1 MARLPWFKA
10 ALCLA
15 LFWGPAALAGPPAG
29 GPISEAPA
37 MSGDEAAPA
46 PDQEPAAVAPL
57 TETEIGGESGR
68 RKVPLKLLDAVR
80 LGLERNVELKKGLL
94 DRATQRLDLSLAER
108 LFEPEFY
115 INGRYQYEAEGER
128 DTRGLGVEVRKRLRT
143 NGELTL
149 QWDVDNVLDRSTN
162 QTENR
167 STMGISLIQPLLR
180 NAGITVGTA
189 PVVTAQYTE
198 KLNLL
203 SFNSLLMSRI
213 TAVQEAYWDL
223 LLALENKLSAVR
235 SLEASRDV
243 LERNKELIRAGRKAA
258 ADLVSAEQEV
268 ARNGVNV
275 LNQEFVVESANR
287 TLVNLL
293 DLDNDVAILPVEGFV
308 YHEVKVNVTDMMR
321 AALEKNPRL
330 RSAAIS
336 LQQRKLDLEL
346 ARSAARD
353 LLNLGLATSRTSTDS
368 SAGQAID
375 DSDDLGRG
383 WRAALSLS
391 IPLGLPR
398 DRLQRDV
405 TAAAREVKK
414 AKLDMKQERL
424 AVLQE
429 VRNRVNDVQRSLRQI
444 ELAQKSRELALQK
457 YKIERVRLELGRS
470 TNFLVLSYQRDL
482 TDARDQEH
490 QAVATYLKSLA
501 RLDEV
506 VGQAL
511 DTWNV
516 KVQTP
521 VAPKIPSLRL
531 DGLKVPPGLP
541 LGRER

>member
-1 MARLPWFKA
+1 MARLACLIA

-15 LFWGPAALAGPPAG
+15 LIWSPAVQAGPQELG
-29 GPISEAPA
+29 SEIE
-37 MSGDEAAPA
+37 EAAPA
-46 PDQEPAAVAPL
+46 PAKAPVATVAPL
-57 TETEIGGESGR
+57 TAAEIGGEGGR

-80 LGLERNVELKKGLL
+80 LGLERNVTLKKSLL

-115 INGRYQYEAEGER
+115 INGRYQYEADSER

-149 QWDVDNVLDRSTN
+149 QWDVDNILDRSVN
-162 QTENR
+162 QTQNR
-167 STMGISLIQPLLR
+167 STTGITLSQPLLR

-189 PVVTAQYTE
+189 PVVTAQFTE

-203 SFNSLLMSRI
+203 SFNSLLMSQI
-213 TAVQEAYWDL
+213 TAIQEAYWDL
-223 LLALENKLSAVR
+223 LLAMENKLSAVR

-243 LERNKELIRAGRKAA
+243 LARNKELIRAGRKAA

-268 ARNGVNV
+268 ARNGVEV
-275 LNQEFVVESANR
+275 LNQEFAVESANR
-287 TLVNLL
+287 RLVNLL
-293 DLDNDVAILPVEGFV
+293 DLDNNVAILPVEGFV
-308 YHEVKVNVTDMMR
+308 FYEVKVGLKNMMQT
-321 AALEKNPRL
+321 ALKHNPQL
-330 RSAAIS
+330 LTAAIN
-336 LQQRKLDLEL
+336 LKQRKLDLEL

-353 LLNLGLATSRTSTDS
+353 KVDLNLSTSRTSTKQDLND
-368 SAGQAID
+368 AID
-375 DSDDLGRG
+375 ESDDLGKG
-383 WRAALSLS
+383 WTASLALT

-398 DRLQRDV
+398 DRLRRNL
-405 TAAAREVKK
+405 TAAVREVTK
-414 AKLDMKQERL
+414 AKLDIKETRL

-444 ELAQKSRELALQK
+444 ELAQLSRKLALQK

-470 TNFLVLSYQRDL
+470 TNFQVLSYQRDL
-482 TDARDQEH
+482 TAASDQEH
-490 QAVATYLKSLA
+490 QAIATYLKSLA

-521 VAPKIPSLRL
+521 IAPKIPSLRL

-541 LGRER
+541 LGGKK

>member
-1 MARLPWFKA
+1 MARLTRLIA

-15 LFWGPAALAGPPAG
+15 VVWSPAVQAAPQELGSQIEEETP
-29 GPISEAPA
+29 APA
-37 MSGDEAAPA
+37 KAPLA
-46 PDQEPAAVAPL
+46 TVAPL
-57 TETEIGGESGR
+57 TEAEIGGEDER

-80 LGLERNVELKKGLL
+80 LGLERNVTLKKGLL

-115 INGRYQYEAEGER
+115 INGRYQYEADSER

-149 QWDVDNVLDRSTN
+149 QWNVDNVLDRSTN

-167 STMGISLIQPLLR
+167 STTGITLSQPLLR

-203 SFNSLLMSRI
+203 SFNSLLMSQI
-213 TAVQEAYWDL
+213 TAIQEAYWDL
-223 LLALENKLSAVR
+223 LLAMENRLSAAR

-243 LERNKELIRAGRKAA
+243 LARNKELIRAGRKAA

-268 ARNGVNV
+268 ARNGVEV
-275 LNQEFVVESANR
+275 LNQEFTVESANR
-287 TLVNLL
+287 RLVNLL
-293 DLDNDVAILPVEGFV
+293 DLDNNVAILPVEGFV
-308 YHEVKVNVTDMMR
+308 FYEVKVALKEMMQT
-321 AALEKNPRL
+321 ALKYNPQL
-330 RSAAIS
+330 LTAAIN
-336 LQQRKLDLEL
+336 LKQRKLDLEL
-346 ARSAARD
+346 AKSAARD
-353 LLNLGLATSRTSTDS
+353 KVDLNLSTSRTSTKEDLN
-368 SAGQAID
+368 QALD
-375 DSDDLGRG
+375 ESDDLGKG
-383 WRAALSLS
+383 WTASLALT

-398 DRLQRDV
+398 DRLRRDL
-405 TAAAREVKK
+405 TAAVREVAK
-414 AKLDMKQERL
+414 AKLDIKETRL

-429 VRNRVNDVQRSLRQI
+429 VRNRVNDVHRSLRQI
-444 ELAQKSRELALQK
+444 ELAQLSRKLALQK

-470 TNFLVLSYQRDL
+470 TNFQVLSYQRDL
-482 TDARDQEH
+482 TAASDQEH
-490 QAVATYLKSLA
+490 QAIATYLKSLA

-511 DTWNV
+511 TTWNV

-521 VAPKIPSLRL
+521 IAPKIPSLRL

-541 LGRER
+541 LGGKK

>member
-1 MARLPWFKA
+1 MARL
-10 ALCLA
+10 ALLVTALWLA
-15 LFWGPAALAGPPAG
+15 LFWSPAALAGPQEAG
-29 GPISEAPA
+29 STGGGEVPAPA
-37 MSGDEAAPA
+37 KEAVT
-46 PDQEPAAVAPL
+46 VAPL
-57 TETEIGGESGR
+57 TEAELGGESGR

-80 LGLERNVELKKGLL
+80 LGLERNVTLKKGLL

-115 INGRYQYEAEGER
+115 INGRYQYESESES
-128 DTRGLGVEVRKRLRT
+128 DTRGLGIEVRKRLRT

-149 QWDVDNVLDRSTN
+149 QWDVDNVLDRSIN

-167 STMGISLIQPLLR
+167 STTGITLSQPLLR

-203 SFNSLLMSRI
+203 SFNSLLMSQI
-213 TAVQEAYWDL
+213 TAIQEAYWDL
-223 LLALENKLSAVR
+223 LLAMENRLSAVR

-243 LERNKELIRAGRKAA
+243 LARNKELIRAGRKAA

-268 ARNGVNV
+268 ARNGVEV
-275 LNQEFVVESANR
+275 LNQEFAVESANR
-287 TLVNLL
+287 RLVILL

-308 YHEVKVNVTDMMR
+308 FHEVRVDLKEMMQT
-321 AALEKNPRL
+321 ALEHNPSL
-330 RSAAIS
+330 RSAAIN

-353 LLNLGLATSRTSTDS
+353 LLDLDLAANRTGTD
-368 SAGQAID
+368 Q
-375 DSDDLGRG
+375 DLGEAINESGDLGQG
-383 WRAALSLS
+383 WSASLSLS

-398 DRLQRDV
+398 DRLRRDY
-405 TAAAREVKK
+405 TAAAREVAK
-414 AKLDMKQERL
+414 AKLDIKETRL
-424 AVLQE
+424 SVLQE

-444 ELAQKSRELALQK
+444 QLAQQSRELALQK

-470 TNFLVLSYQRDL
+470 TNFQVLSYQRDL
-482 TDARDQEH
+482 TAASDQEH
-490 QAVATYLKSLA
+490 QAIATYLKSLA

-511 DTWNV
+511 NTWNV

-531 DGLKVPPGLP
+531 DGLKKPDGLSAVK
-541 LGRER
+541 

>member
-1 MARLPWFKA
+1 MGRPTLIIA

-15 LFWGPAALAGPPAG
+15 LFCSPAALAGTREY
-29 GPISEAPA
+29 EAPE
-37 MSGDEAAPA
+37 D
-46 PDQEPAAVAPL
+46 AVAPQKVEQAVVVAPL
-57 TETEIGGESGR
+57 SEAEIGGEKGR

-80 LGLERNVELKKGLL
+80 LGLERNVTLKKSLL

-115 INGRYQYEAEGER
+115 IKGRYQYEAESER

-167 STMGISLIQPLLR
+167 STTAFTLSQPLLR

-189 PVVTAQYTE
+189 PVVTAQFAE

-203 SFNSLLMSRI
+203 SFNSLLMSQI
-213 TAVQEAYWDL
+213 TAIQVAYWDL

-243 LERNKELIRAGRKAA
+243 LKRNKELIRAGRKAA

-275 LNQEFVVESANR
+275 LNQEFAVESANR

-293 DLDNDVAILPVEGFV
+293 DLENNVEVLPVEGFV
-308 YHEVKVNVTDMMR
+308 FHEVKVDLRQMMQ
-321 AALEKNPRL
+321 AALELNPNL
-330 RSAAIS
+330 RSALVS
-336 LQQRKLDLEL
+336 LQQSKLDLEL

-353 LLNLGLATSRTSTDS
+353 QVDLNLSTGRSAT
-368 SAGQAID
+368 D
-375 DSDDLGRG
+375 DNLGEAVNESGNIGRG
-383 WRAALSLS
+383 WVASLSLS

-398 DRLQRDV
+398 DRLQRNL
-405 TAAAREVKK
+405 TAAAREVTK
-414 AKLDMKQERL
+414 AKLDMKQARL
-424 AVLQE
+424 EVLQE

-444 ELAQKSRELALQK
+444 QLAQESRKLAQQK

-490 QAVATYLKSLA
+490 QAIATYLKSLA
-501 RLDEV
+501 ALEEV
-506 VGQAL
+506 VGQSL
-511 DTWNV
+511 TTWNV

-521 VAPKIPSLRL
+521 VEPKIPKLGL
-531 DGLKVPPGLP
+531 EGLKLPPGLP
-541 LGRER
+541 LAEPK

>member
-1 MARLPWFKA
+1 MARLAWFIA
-10 ALCLA
+10 ALWMA
-15 LFWGPAALAGPPAG
+15 LIWNPAALASPAQEWAQNG
-29 GPISEAPA
+29 GEAPA
-37 MSGDEAAPA
+37 RVE
-46 PDQEPAAVAPL
+46 EPVTVAPL
-57 TETEIGGESGR
+57 TEAEIGGENGR

-80 LGLERNVELKKGLL
+80 LGLERNVTLKKSLL
-94 DRATQRLDLSLAER
+94 DRATQRLNLSLAER

-115 INGRYQYEAEGER
+115 IKGRYQYEAENER

-149 QWDVDNVLDRSTN
+149 QWDVDNVLDRGTN

-167 STMGISLIQPLLR
+167 STTGITLSQPLLR

-189 PVVTAQYTE
+189 PVVTAQFTE

-203 SFNSLLMSRI
+203 SFNSLLMSQI

-268 ARNGVNV
+268 ARNGVDV
-275 LNQEFVVESANR
+275 LNQEFAVESANY

-293 DLDNDVAILPVEGFV
+293 DLDNDVIILPVEGFV
-308 YHEVKVNVTDMMR
+308 YHEVTVDVKEMMQT
-321 AALEKNPRL
+321 ALKHNPAL
-330 RSAAIS
+330 LSAAIS
-336 LQQRKLDLEL
+336 LKQAKLDLEL

-353 LLNLGLATSRTSTDS
+353 LLNLNLATSRTSTKDDLDK
-368 SAGQAID
+368 AID
-375 DSDDLGRG
+375 ESDDLGRG
-383 WRAALSLS
+383 WSASLALS

-398 DRLQRDV
+398 DRLKRNV
-405 TAAAREVKK
+405 TVAVREVAK

-470 TNFLVLSYQRDL
+470 TNFQVLSYQRDL
-482 TDARDQEH
+482 TAARDQEH
-490 QAVATYLKSLA
+490 QAIATYLKSLA

-511 DTWNV
+511 STWNV

-521 VAPKIPSLRL
+521 VEPKVPKLLL
-531 DGLKVPPGLP
+531 DGLQVPPGLP
-541 LGRER
+541 VGNEK

>member
-1 MARLPWFKA
+1 MARSTLLIA
-10 ALCLA
+10 ALWLA
-15 LFWGPAALAGPPAG
+15 LCWSPAVLAGPLEDGSAG
-29 GPISEAPA
+29 GGEVPAPA
-37 MSGDEAAPA
+37 EG
-46 PDQEPAAVAPL
+46 QEILAPL
-57 TETEIGGESGR
+57 TEAELGGEGGR

-80 LGLERNVELKKGLL
+80 LGLERNVTLKKSFL

-115 INGRYQYEAEGER
+115 IKGRYQYEAENER

-149 QWDVDNVLDRSTN
+149 QWNVDNVLDRSTN

-167 STMGISLIQPLLR
+167 SNTGFTLRQPLLR

-203 SFNSLLMSRI
+203 SFNSLLMSQI

-223 LLALENKLSAVR
+223 LLAMENKLSAVR

-243 LERNKELIRAGRKAA
+243 LARNKELIRAGRKAA

-268 ARNGVNV
+268 ARNGVEV
-275 LNQEFVVESANR
+275 LNQEFAVESANR
-287 TLVNLL
+287 RLVNLL

-308 YHEVKVNVTDMMR
+308 YHEVKVDLKEMMQT
-321 AALEKNPRL
+321 ALKYNPRL
-330 RSAAIS
+330 RSAAVN
-336 LQQRKLDLEL
+336 LRQRKLDLEL

-353 LLNLGLATSRTSTDS
+353 QVDLDIATGRTGINEDLGEAINES
-368 SAGQAID
+368 SAI
-375 DSDDLGRG
+375 GRG
-383 WRAALSLS
+383 WRASLSVS

-398 DRLQRDV
+398 DRLKRNL
-405 TAAAREVKK
+405 TAAVREVTK
-414 AKLDMKQERL
+414 AKLDIKQDRL

-429 VRNRVNDVQRSLRQI
+429 VRNRVNDVHRSLRQI
-444 ELAQKSRELALQK
+444 ELAQESRKLALQK

-470 TNFLVLSYQRDL
+470 TNFQVLSYQRDL
-482 TDARDQEH
+482 TAASDQEH
-490 QAVATYLKSLA
+490 QAIATYLKSLA

-521 VAPKIPSLRL
+521 VAPKIPSLSL
-531 DGLKVPPGLP
+531 EGLKLPAGLP
-541 LGRER
+541 LANEK

>member
-1 MARLPWFKA
+1 MARLAFLIT
-10 ALCLA
+10 ALWLA
-15 LFWGPAALAGPPAG
+15 LFMSPAALAEPLEDESPAG
-29 GPISEAPA
+29 GEVQAPVE
-37 MSGDEAAPA
+37 G
-46 PDQEPAAVAPL
+46 QEILAPL
-57 TETEIGGESGR
+57 TEAEIGGEEGR

-80 LGLERNVELKKGLL
+80 LGLERNVTLKKSLL

-115 INGRYQYEAEGER
+115 INGRYQYEAESES

-149 QWDVDNVLDRSTN
+149 QWDVDNVLDRSAN

-167 STMGISLIQPLLR
+167 STTSLTLSQPLLR

-203 SFNSLLMSRI
+203 SFNASLMSQI
-213 TAVQEAYWDL
+213 TAIQEAYWDL

-235 SLEASRDV
+235 SLEASREV
-243 LERNKELIRAGRKAA
+243 LERNKQLIQAGRKAA

-275 LNQEFVVESANR
+275 LNQEFTVESANR

-293 DLDNDVAILPVEGFV
+293 DLDNNMEILPVEGFV
-308 YHEVKVNVTDMMR
+308 YHEVQVNLKEMMQT
-321 AALEKNPRL
+321 ALKFNPQL
-330 RSAAIS
+330 HSAAVN

-353 LLNLGLATSRTSTDS
+353 QVDLELATGRTGTNQDL
-368 SAGQAID
+368 GEAINESGD
-375 DSDDLGRG
+375 IGRG
-383 WRAALSLS
+383 WTASLSLS

-398 DRLQRDV
+398 DRLQRDL
-405 TAAAREVKK
+405 TAAAREVTK
-414 AKLDMKQERL
+414 AKLDIKQERL

-429 VRNRVNDVQRSLRQI
+429 VRNQVNDVHRSLRQI
-444 ELAQKSRELALQK
+444 QLAQESRKLALQK
-457 YKIERVRLELGRS
+457 YDIERVRLELGRS

-490 QAVATYLKSLA
+490 QAIATYLKSLA

-506 VGQAL
+506 VGQSL
-511 DTWNV
+511 NTWNV

-521 VAPKIPSLRL
+521 VAPNIPSLQL

-541 LGRER
+541 LMNQK

>member
-1 MARLPWFKA
+1 MARLS
-10 ALCLA
+10 LCITA
-15 LFWGPAALAGPPAG
+15 LFLAIMWCPDALAAPQTGMEEVPAMT
-29 GPISEAPA
+29 EAPK
-37 MSGDEAAPA
+37 P
-46 PDQEPAAVAPL
+46 VAPL
-57 TETEIGGESGR
+57 TAAEMRGEPGR

-115 INGRYQYEAEGER
+115 INGRYQYEAENER
-128 DTRGLGVEVRKRLRT
+128 DTRGLGAEVKKRLRT

-162 QTENR
+162 QTENS
-167 STMGISLIQPLLR
+167 STASVTLSQPLLR

-203 SFNSLLMSRI
+203 SFDSLLMGRI
-213 TAVQEAYWDL
+213 TAIQEAYWDL
-223 LLALENKLSAVR
+223 LLAMENKLSAVR
-235 SLEASRDV
+235 SLEASREV

-275 LNQEFVVESANR
+275 LNQEFTVESANR

-293 DLDNDVAILPVEGFV
+293 DLDGDVAILPVEGFV
-308 YHEVKVNVTDMMR
+308 FHEVQVDITEMMR
-321 AALEKNPRL
+321 TALAKNPSL
-330 RSAAIS
+330 LSTAVS
-336 LQQRKLDLEL
+336 LQQRQLDLEL

-353 LLNLGLATSRTSTDS
+353 QLNLNLSTSRSSSDS
-368 SAGQAID
+368 SLGQAID

-383 WRAALSLS
+383 WKAALSLS

-398 DRLQRDV
+398 DRLQRNV

-424 AVLQE
+424 SVLQE

-444 ELAQKSRELALQK
+444 ELAQESRKLALQK
-457 YKIERVRLELGRS
+457 YNIERLRLELGRS

-490 QAVATYLKSLA
+490 QAIATYLKSLA
-501 RLDEV
+501 QLDQV
-506 VGQAL
+506 VGTAL
-511 DTWNV
+511 ETWNV

-541 LGRER
+541 VGNGEK